1 MDPQEIAIVSG
12 LPRSGTSM
20 MMKMLESGGMTP
32 ITDGLRE
39 ADVDNPKG
47 YYEFERVKQIK
58 EDSSWIP
65 ETRGKVFKMVS
76 LLLYHLPANER
87 YRVVLMRRDTQE
99 ILASERKML
108 ERLGKNADHA
118 TDERMAEIFTKHLAH
133 LEGWIAKQSHLSV
146 LQVSY
151 NEVLRDPDTVL
162 KGVAEFF
169 GGTLDAAKMAAVVD
183 PSLYRNR
190 KA

>member
-20 MMKMLESGGMTP
+20 MMKMLEAGGLTVV
-32 ITDGLRE
+32 TDGIRE
-39 ADVDNPKG
+39 ADVDNPRG

-65 ETRGKVFKMVS
+65 ETRGRVFKMVS
-76 LLLYHLPANER
+76 LLLYHLPPNER
-87 YRVVLMRRDTQE
+87 YRVVLMRRDTDE

-108 ERLGKNADHA
+108 ERLGRNADHA
-118 TDERMAEIFTKHLAH
+118 SDERMAEIFGKHLAH
-133 LEGWIAKQSHLSV
+133 LEGWIGRQSHLTV

-151 NEVLRDPDTVL
+151 NEVLGEPDRVL
-162 KGVAEFF
+162 RGVSEFF
-169 GGTLDAAKMAAVVD
+169 GGTLDVEKMAAVVD
-183 PSLYRNR
+183 PALYRNR
-190 KA
+190 KS